1 METLYLI
8 DGSALVYRSHFALI
22 RTPMTTS
29 KGENTSAIFGF
40 MQTLLTLIQ
49 KQKPA
54 YLAVVFD
61 TPEPTFRHKIFADYK
76 ATRQKM
82 PDQLVEQLP
91 RLREVLEAANIP
103 ILELPGYEA
112 DDVMGTLGLQ
122 AVKRNLD
129 VVMVTGD
136 KDFLQLVRPGVRVL
150 RSKKGEEE
158 ILDEKRVE
166 EWFGVPPDKV
176 IDILGLMG
184 DTSDNVPGVPNVG
197 EKTALELV
205 KTYGTLEEVLAHA
218 GEISKPAL
226 RERLTTFA
234 DQAKLSKQ
242 LVTIH
247 TDVPMEFDWD
257 RMKMDALGSP
267 RLIELFRELEFSRL
281 MKFLETPTQKM
292 ERHYRTIK
300 NWQELD
306 ELVKTLQGAG
316 RFAMDSETT
325 SINPMVAEIVGM
337 SFSWAEGEAAYIPAD
352 GFVIPDN
359 FANAMGHGQDAHA
372 TLHPRKWHGNDVEFP
387 LSYVLEHLEPILGD
401 RSLKK
406 VGQNLKYDCL
416 VLANYGIEVRG
427 VDFDTLIAAYLL
439 NPGARQLNL
448 DALSL
453 EYLNHTKIPTEA
465 LIGKGKS
472 QISMRDVP
480 LEKISEYACEDADCA
495 FHLVGILQPKLEQE
509 ELVDLFRK
517 MEIPLMPVLMSM
529 EKHGVRL
536 DTGILDEQAGELD
549 RMLDG
554 LEEDIYR
561 LAGKKF
567 NINSPKQLA
576 TVLFDELKL
585 PIDKKKKTKT
595 GPSTDVDVLMN
606 LARLHEL
613 PEKLLD
619 YRQVAK
625 LKNTYVDSL
634 PKLVN
639 PHTGRVHTTFSQTVA
654 ATGRL
659 SSSDPNLQ
667 NIPIRTELGSQ
678 IRTAF
683 VPGDKGWKLLS
694 ADYSQVELRIVAHLS
709 GDRTLIESFKNNE
722 DIHLRT
728 AAKVFGVG
736 MESVTPEMRR
746 QAKAVN
752 FGIIYGQ
759 TDFGL
764 SEQLGIPREEA
775 KRFKEAYFAHYPSVK
790 EFMDNEIAKARKD
803 GYAMTLSGRKR
814 RIPEFQSDQFSIRSF
829 AERTAINTPVQ
840 GTAADMIKIAMIRIH
855 NQIIEKRFHVKM
867 ILQVH
872 DELVFDVPEHEI
884 DRLKPVVEQEMASAI
899 PLSVPVVVHLGIGDN
914 WLEAH

>member
-8 DGSALVYRSHFALI
+8 DGSALVYKSHFALI
-22 RTPMTTS
+22 RNPMTTS
-29 KGENTSAIFGF
+29 RGENTGAIFGF

-49 KQKPA
+49 KQKPD

-61 TPEPTFRHKIFADYK
+61 TPEPTFRHKIFTDYK

-82 PDQLVEQLP
+82 PEQLVEQLP

-103 ILELPGYEA
+103 ILELAGYEA

-122 AVKRNLD
+122 AAKRNMD

-136 KDFLQLVRPGVRVL
+136 KDFLQLVRPGIRIL

-158 ILDEKRVE
+158 ILDEKGVE
-166 EWFGVPPDKV
+166 ESFGVPPDKV
-176 IDILGLMG
+176 IDVLGLMG
-184 DTSDNVPGVPNVG
+184 DASDNVPGVPNVG
-197 EKTALELV
+197 EKTALELI
-205 KTYGTLEEVLAHA
+205 KTYGTLEQVLTHA
-218 GEISKPAL
+218 NEIGKPAL
-226 RERLTTFA
+226 RERLTAFA
-234 DQAKLSKQ
+234 EQARLSKQ

-257 RMKMDALGSP
+257 RMKMEVLGSP
-267 RLIELFRELEFSRL
+267 RLIELFRELEFARL

-292 ERHYRTIK
+292 ERHYQTIRS
-300 NWQELD
+300 WRELD
-306 ELVKTLQGAG
+306 HLVRTLQTAG
-316 RFAMDSETT
+316 RFALDLETT
-325 SINPMVAEIVGM
+325 SVIPMMAEIVGM
-337 SFSWAEGEAAYIPAD
+337 SFAWAAGEAAYIPAD
-352 GFVIPDN
+352 GFEIPE
-359 FANAMGHGQDAHA
+359 NASIP
-372 TLHPRKWHGNDVEFP
+372 PRKWHGNDLAIP
-387 LSYVLEHLEPILGD
+387 LSYILNHLEPFLGD
-401 RSLKK
+401 ESLKK

-416 VLANYGIEVRG
+416 VLANYGIEVKG

-465 LIGKGKS
+465 LIGKGKN
-472 QISMRDVP
+472 QISMREVP

-495 FHLVGILQPKLEQE
+495 FRLVGKLQPKLKQE
-509 ELVDLFRK
+509 ELDGLFQRIE
-517 MEIPLMPVLMSM
+517 MPLMPVLMTM
-529 EKHGVRL
+529 ERHGVRL
-536 DTGILDEQAGELD
+536 DTNILDEQARELD
-549 RMLDG
+549 RL
-554 LEEDIYR
+554 LEQLERDIYR
-561 LAGKKF
+561 LAGKNF
-567 NINSPKQLA
+567 NINSPRQLA

-613 PEKLLD
+613 PQKLLD

-639 PHTGRVHTTFSQTVA
+639 PYTGRVHTSFNQTVA

-683 VPGDKGWKLLS
+683 VPCDKGWKLLS

-709 GDRTLIESFKNNE
+709 GDRTLIESFNNNE

-728 AAKVFGVG
+728 AAKVFGVR
-736 MESVTPEMRR
+736 MEDVTPEMRQ

-764 SEQLGIPREEA
+764 SEQLGIPRDEA
-775 KRFKEAYFAHYPSVK
+775 KRFKDAYFAHYPSVK
-790 EFMDNEIAKARKD
+790 EFMDNEIAKAKKD
-803 GYAMTLSGRKR
+803 GYTMTLSGRKR
-814 RIPEFQSDQFSIRSF
+814 RIPEFQSDQFSVRAF

-855 NQIIEKRFHVKM
+855 DHLIEKQFNAKM

-872 DELVFDVPEHEI
+872 DELVFDVPEEEI
-884 DRLKPVVEQEMASAI
+884 DRLKPAVKQEMESAI
-899 PLSVPVVVHLGIGDN
+899 PLSVPVVVHLGVGDN